1 MQQLWHEQTR
11 ELAFKKYSRKIEKV
25 VFRLP
30 DGTESDF
37 YVKAEGP
44 AAAVLALTPDNLVI
58 LVKEYRPGPKLVL
71 DELPGGYVD
80 PNEQP
85 EQTIRRE
92 FIEETGYDG
101 DFELVNTCLDD
112 AYSTM
117 VRYCYVAKNCHK
129 VGKPTQTAT
138 ESTEVVLVPLKEFR
152 ERLRSGKMTDIEVG
166 YMCLDY
172 LGLLC

>member
-101 DFELVNTCLDD
+101 DFELVNTCLD
-112 AYSTM
+112 
-117 VRYCYVAKNCHK
+117 
-129 VGKPTQTAT
+129 
-138 ESTEVVLVPLKEFR
+138 
-152 ERLRSGKMTDIEVG
+152 
-166 YMCLDY
+166 
-172 LGLLC
+172 